1 MLKKKKIVFLFLG
14 LGLIPAFLLACG
26 GDDGDG
32 NDTAASAT
40 AQSTATAGNQS
51 GDAPNSI
58 TVNLKNWAVEPSS
71 ETAAAGTVTFRATH
85 EEEGHGGHG
94 ADEAGATHQLVV
106 ARLEDG
112 AEVGQSKFGRP
123 VLNLAD
129 IKVGEEKTGE
139 AVLEPGKYELSC
151 LVVEEVDG
159 EVVNHYE
166 EGMYA
171 LLTVE

>member
-1 MLKKKKIVFLFLG
+1 MLNNR
-14 LGLIPAFLLACG
+14 IPAILLAGLALLATVAVACG
-26 GDDGDG
+26 GDDDEP
-32 NDTAASAT
+32 DVTLTASA
-40 AQSTATAGNQS
+40 SGGEAG
-51 GDAPNSI
+51 GSI

-71 ETAAAGTVTFRATH
+71 TTVKAGTVTFIATH
-85 EEEGHGGHG
+85 EEEDHGGHG

-106 ARLEDG
+106 ARLDEG
-112 AEVGQSKFGRP
+112 AKIGEANFGRP

-129 IKVGEEKTGE
+129 IKVGEEKPGE

-151 LVVEEVDG
+151 LVVDQVDG
-159 EVVNHYE
+159 EAVNHYE